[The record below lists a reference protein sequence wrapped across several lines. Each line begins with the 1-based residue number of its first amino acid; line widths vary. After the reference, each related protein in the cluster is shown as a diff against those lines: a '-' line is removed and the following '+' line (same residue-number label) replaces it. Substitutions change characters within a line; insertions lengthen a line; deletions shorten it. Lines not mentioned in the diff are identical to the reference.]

1 MDGLYFGFMA
11 VFGHRYMSVG
21 ATTVSADKIYS
32 IVLLGKTTS
41 TVLPP
46 VLLVYNLSQP
56 IFKKTEKE
64 QAAYFLVAM
73 RCTHTLK
80 LKIIEPSVRS
90 YCRNVCL
97 KRTQTCPHS
106 FTDCWIR

>member
-46 VLLVYNLSQP
+46 VLLAYNFSQP
-56 IFKKTEKE
+56 VLKKQKKNEK
-64 QAAYFLVAM
+64 
-73 RCTHTLK
+73 H
-80 LKIIEPSVRS
+80 
-90 YCRNVCL
+90 
-97 KRTQTCPHS
+97 
-106 FTDCWIR
+106 

>member
-41 TVLPP
+41 TILPP
-46 VLLVYNLSQP
+46 VLLETVHR
-56 IFKKTEKE
+56 
-64 QAAYFLVAM
+64 
-73 RCTHTLK
+73 RCTHTLYFSCYEMYTYTK
-80 LKIIEPSVRS
+80 TEN
-90 YCRNVCL
+90 Y
-97 KRTQTCPHS
+97 
-106 FTDCWIR
+106 

>member
-46 VLLVYNLSQP
+46 VLLVTFHNLFFSCYEMYTYT
-56 IFKKTEKE
+56 K
-64 QAAYFLVAM
+64 
-73 RCTHTLK
+73 
-80 LKIIEPSVRS
+80 
-90 YCRNVCL
+90 N
-97 KRTQTCPHS
+97 
-106 FTDCWIR
+106 